1 MTYFR
6 EPFLKLIDNSFYGD
20 TKWFYNKTNNEGATV
35 KRTRL
40 EESTCPVA
48 RSLDIIGDWWS
59 LLIVRDALRG
69 LKRFGEFQKSLGI
82 AKNMLA
88 SRLKQLVEEGILVL
102 QPASDGS
109 AWQEYV
115 LTEKGRALQTVL
127 VALSQ
132 WGNDFLF
139 ADNEFGSVLVD
150 AQNRRP
156 LRRLTIVSNDGR
168 ELSPEDVV
176 TKLP

>member
-1 MTYFR
+1 M
-6 EPFLKLIDNSFYGD
+6 
-20 TKWFYNKTNNEGATV
+20 

-69 LKRFGEFQKSLGI
+69 IKRFGEFQKSLGI
-82 AKNMLA
+82 AKNMLTT
-88 SRLKQLVEEGILVL
+88 RLKLLVDEGILRL

-115 LTEKGRALQTVL
+115 LTDKGRALQTVL

-132 WGNDFLF
+132 WGNEFLF
-139 ADNEFGSVLVD
+139 AENECGTVLVD
-150 AQNRRP
+150 REQRKP
-156 LRRLTIVSNDGR
+156 LRKLMLIADDGR
-168 ELSPEDVV
+168 ELTPEEIVA
-176 TKLP
+176 KLPS

>member
-1 MTYFR
+1 M
-6 EPFLKLIDNSFYGD
+6 
-20 TKWFYNKTNNEGATV
+20 

-69 LKRFGEFQKSLGI
+69 IKRFGEFQKSLGI
-82 AKNMLA
+82 AKNMLTT
-88 SRLKQLVEEGILVL
+88 RLKLLVDEGILRL

-115 LTEKGRALQTVL
+115 LTDKGRALQTVL

-132 WGNDFLF
+132 WGNEFLF
-139 ADNEFGSVLVD
+139 AENECGTVLADSEQRKPLCRLPLMADNG
-150 AQNRRP
+150 
-156 LRRLTIVSNDGR
+156 G
-168 ELSPEDVV
+168 ELPKE
-176 TKLP
+176 

>member
-1 MTYFR
+1 
-6 EPFLKLIDNSFYGD
+6 
-20 TKWFYNKTNNEGATV
+20 V

-69 LKRFGEFQKSLGI
+69 VKRFGEFQKSLGI
-82 AKNMLA
+82 AKNMLTA
-88 SRLKQLVEEGILVL
+88 RLKLLVEEGILTL

-132 WGNDFLF
+132 WGNEFLF
-139 ADNEFGSVLVD
+139 SPNQPGSVLVD
-150 AQNRRP
+150 VKNQQP
-156 LRRLTIVSNDGR
+156 LRKLALVANDGR
-168 ELSPEDVV
+168 ELAPQDIEL
-176 TKLP
+176 KLP

>member
-1 MTYFR
+1 M
-6 EPFLKLIDNSFYGD
+6 
-20 TKWFYNKTNNEGATV
+20 

-40 EESTCPVA
+40 EESTCPIA

-69 LKRFGEFQKSLGI
+69 IKRFGEFQKSLGI
-82 AKNMLA
+82 AKNMLT
-88 SRLKQLVEEGILVL
+88 SRLKLLVDEGILIL

-115 LTEKGRALQTVL
+115 LTEKGQALQMVL

-132 WGNDFLF
+132 WGNEYLF
-139 ADNEFGSVLVD
+139 ADDECGSVLVD
-150 AQNRRP
+150 VKNQQP
-156 LRRLTIVSNDGR
+156 LRKLSLIAGDGR
-168 ELSPEDVV
+168 ELSPQDVELK
-176 TKLP
+176 TP

>member
-1 MTYFR
+1 M
-6 EPFLKLIDNSFYGD
+6 
-20 TKWFYNKTNNEGATV
+20 

-69 LKRFGEFQKSLGI
+69 IKRFGEFQKSLGI
-82 AKNMLA
+82 AKNMLTA
-88 SRLKQLVEEGILVL
+88 RLKLLVDEGILRL

-109 AWQEYV
+109 ARQEYV
-115 LTEKGRALQTVL
+115 LTDKGRALQTVL

-132 WGNDFLF
+132 WGN
-139 ADNEFGSVLVD
+139 EFCSRKTNAAPFSLI
-150 AQNRRP
+150 ANSANRC
-156 LRRLTIVSNDGR
+156 VNCC
-168 ELSPEDVV
+168 LSPTMAANLRLKRSWLNYPPDRSRRQKHKMTTNIVA
-176 TKLP
+176 L

>member
-1 MTYFR
+1 M
-6 EPFLKLIDNSFYGD
+6 
-20 TKWFYNKTNNEGATV
+20 

-88 SRLKQLVEEGILVL
+88 TRLKLLVEEDILLL

-127 VALSQ
+127 MALSQ
-132 WGNDFLF
+132 WGNEFLIT
-139 ADNEFGSVLVD
+139 DKS
-150 AQNRRP
+150 
-156 LRRLTIVSNDGR
+156 
-168 ELSPEDVV
+168 
-176 TKLP
+176 KH

>member
-1 MTYFR
+1 M
-6 EPFLKLIDNSFYGD
+6 
-20 TKWFYNKTNNEGATV
+20 

-69 LKRFGEFQKSLGI
+69 IKRFGEFQKSLGI
-82 AKNMLA
+82 AKNMLTT
-88 SRLKQLVEEGILVL
+88 RLKLLVDEGILRL

-115 LTEKGRALQTVL
+115 LTDKGRALQTVL

-132 WGNDFLF
+132 WGNEFLF
-139 ADNEFGSVLVD
+139 ADNECGTMLVD
-150 AQNRRP
+150 TEQRKP
-156 LRRLTIVSNDGR
+156 LRKLALIADDGR
-168 ELSPEDVV
+168 ELTPEEIVA
-176 TKLP
+176 KLPPDSSRRQKHKMLANMVAL

>member
-1 MTYFR
+1 M
-6 EPFLKLIDNSFYGD
+6 
-20 TKWFYNKTNNEGATV
+20 

-69 LKRFGEFQKSLGI
+69 IKRFGEFQKSLGI
-82 AKNMLA
+82 AKNMLTA
-88 SRLKQLVEEGILVL
+88 RLKLLVDECILRL

-115 LTEKGRALQTVL
+115 LTDKGRALQTVL

-132 WGNDFLF
+132 WGNEFLF
-139 ADNEFGSVLVD
+139 AENECGTVLVD
-150 AQNRRP
+150 SEQRKP
-156 LRRLTIVSNDGR
+156 LRKLLLIADDGR
-168 ELSPEDVV
+168 ELTPEEIVA
-176 TKLP
+176 KLPS

>member
-1 MTYFR
+1 M
-6 EPFLKLIDNSFYGD
+6 
-20 TKWFYNKTNNEGATV
+20 TV

-69 LKRFGEFQKSLGI
+69 IKRFGEFQKSLGI
-82 AKNMLA
+82 AKNMLT
-88 SRLKQLVEEGILVL
+88 SRLKLLVDEDILRL

-115 LTEKGRALQTVL
+115 LTDKGRALQTVL

-132 WGNDFLF
+132 WGNEFLF
-139 ADNEFGSVLVD
+139 AEKECGTVLVD
-150 AQNRRP
+150 SEQCKP
-156 LRRLTIVSNDGR
+156 LRKLALIADDGR
-168 ELSPEDVV
+168 ELTPEEIVA
-176 TKLP
+176 KLPS

>member
-1 MTYFR
+1 M
-6 EPFLKLIDNSFYGD
+6 
-20 TKWFYNKTNNEGATV
+20 

-69 LKRFGEFQKSLGI
+69 IKRFGEFQKSLGI
-82 AKNMLA
+82 AKNMLTT
-88 SRLKQLVEEGILVL
+88 RLKLLVDEGILRL

-115 LTEKGRALQTVL
+115 LTDKGRALQTVL

-132 WGNDFLF
+132 WGNEFLF
-139 ADNEFGSVLVD
+139 AENECGTVLVD
-150 AQNRRP
+150 SEQRKP
-156 LRRLTIVSNDGR
+156 LPPEPTRQAKAKKSRQCGCIIKPNSR
-168 ELSPEDVV
+168 ELIQFHIE
-176 TKLP
+176 TK

>member
-1 MTYFR
+1 
-6 EPFLKLIDNSFYGD
+6 
-20 TKWFYNKTNNEGATV
+20 V

-150 AQNRRP
+150 AQNHRP

-168 ELSPEDVV
+168 ELSPDDVV

>member
-1 MTYFR
+1 M
-6 EPFLKLIDNSFYGD
+6 
-20 TKWFYNKTNNEGATV
+20 

-69 LKRFGEFQKSLGI
+69 IKRFGEFQKSLGI
-82 AKNMLA
+82 AKNMLTT
-88 SRLKQLVEEGILVL
+88 RLKLLVDEEILRL

-115 LTEKGRALQTVL
+115 LTDKGRALQTVL

-132 WGNDFLF
+132 WGNEFLF
-139 ADNEFGSVLVD
+139 AENECGTVLVD
-150 AQNRRP
+150 NEQRKP
-156 LRRLTIVSNDGR
+156 LRKLLLIADDGR
-168 ELSPEDVV
+168 ELTPEEIVA
-176 TKLP
+176 KLPT

>member
-1 MTYFR
+1 M
-6 EPFLKLIDNSFYGD
+6 
-20 TKWFYNKTNNEGATV
+20 

-40 EESTCPVA
+40 EASTCPVA

-69 LKRFGEFQKSLGI
+69 ARRFGEFQKSLGI
-82 AKNMLA
+82 AKNMLT
-88 SRLKQLVEEGILVL
+88 SRLKLLVDEGILHL

-132 WGNDFLF
+132 WGNEYLYERDEL
-139 ADNEFGSVLVD
+139 STVLVD
-150 AQNRRP
+150 SQSRRP
-156 LRRLTIVSNDGR
+156 LQTLQLVAEDGRRLQPG
-168 ELSPEDVV
+168 DVIPR
-176 TKLP
+176 LPHSEKS

>member
-1 MTYFR
+1 
-6 EPFLKLIDNSFYGD
+6 
-20 TKWFYNKTNNEGATV
+20 V

-69 LKRFGEFQKSLGI
+69 VKRFGEFQKSLGI
-82 AKNMLA
+82 AKNMLTA
-88 SRLKQLVEEGILVL
+88 RLKLLVEEGILTL

-115 LTEKGRALQTVL
+115 LTDKGRALQTVL

-132 WGNDFLF
+132 WGNEFLF
-139 ADNEFGSVLVD
+139 SQNQPGSVLVD
-150 AQNRRP
+150 AKNRQP
-156 LRRLTIVSNDGR
+156 LRKLALVANDGR
-168 ELSPEDVV
+168 ELAPEDIEL
-176 TKLP
+176 KLP

>member
-1 MTYFR
+1 
-6 EPFLKLIDNSFYGD
+6 L
-20 TKWFYNKTNNEGATV
+20 TV

-69 LKRFGEFQKSLGI
+69 ITRFGEFQKSLGI
-82 AKNMLA
+82 AKNMLTT
-88 SRLKQLVEEGILVL
+88 RLKLLVDEGILTL

-115 LTEKGRALQTVL
+115 LTDKGRALQTVL

-132 WGNDFLF
+132 WGNEFLF
-139 ADNEFGSVLVD
+139 AEDEFGTVLVD
-150 AQNRRP
+150 TEQRKP
-156 LRRLTIVSNDGR
+156 LRKLALIADDGR
-168 ELSPEDVV
+168 ELTPEEIVP
-176 TKLP
+176 KLPS

>member
-1 MTYFR
+1 M
-6 EPFLKLIDNSFYGD
+6 
-20 TKWFYNKTNNEGATV
+20 

-150 AQNRRP
+150 AQNRKP
-156 LRRLTIVSNDGR
+156 LRRLTLVSYDGR

-176 TKLP
+176 PKLP

>member
-1 MTYFR
+1 M
-6 EPFLKLIDNSFYGD
+6 
-20 TKWFYNKTNNEGATV
+20 

-69 LKRFGEFQKSLGI
+69 VKRFGEFQKSLGI
-82 AKNMLA
+82 AKNMLTA
-88 SRLKQLVEEGILVL
+88 RLKLLVEEGILTL

-115 LTEKGRALQTVL
+115 LTDKGRALQTVL

-132 WGNDFLF
+132 WGNEFLF
-139 ADNEFGSVLVD
+139 SQNQPGSVLVD
-150 AQNRRP
+150 VKNQQP
-156 LRRLTIVSNDGR
+156 LRKLALVANDGR
-168 ELSPEDVV
+168 ELAPEDIEL
-176 TKLP
+176 KLP

>member
-1 MTYFR
+1 M
-6 EPFLKLIDNSFYGD
+6 
-20 TKWFYNKTNNEGATV
+20 

-69 LKRFGEFQKSLGI
+69 IKRFGEFQKSLGI
-82 AKNMLA
+82 AKNMLTT
-88 SRLKQLVEEGILVL
+88 RLKLLVDEGILRL

-115 LTEKGRALQTVL
+115 LTDKGRALQTVL

-132 WGNDFLF
+132 WGNEFLF
-139 ADNEFGSVLVD
+139 ADNECGTVLVD
-150 AQNRRP
+150 TEQLKP
-156 LRRLTIVSNDGR
+156 LRKLVPSADDGR
-168 ELSPEDVV
+168 ELTPEEVV
-176 TKLP
+176 AKLPS

>member
-1 MTYFR
+1 MANT
-6 EPFLKLIDNSFYGD
+6 
-20 TKWFYNKTNNEGATV
+20 
-35 KRTRL
+35 
-40 EESTCPVA
+40 TCPVA

-69 LKRFGEFQKSLGI
+69 ITRFSEFQKSLGI
-82 AKNMLA
+82 AKNMLTV
-88 SRLKQLVEEGILVL
+88 RLKQLVDEEILRL

-115 LTEKGRALQTVL
+115 LTEKGLALQTVL

-139 ADNEFGSVLVD
+139 DADETPGVLVD
-150 AQNRRP
+150 TTHRKP
-156 LRRLTIVSNDGR
+156 LRRLELIADDGR
-168 ELSPEDVV
+168 KLEPAEVQP
-176 TKLP
+176 KLPAR

>member
-1 MTYFR
+1 M
-6 EPFLKLIDNSFYGD
+6 
-20 TKWFYNKTNNEGATV
+20 

-69 LKRFGEFQKSLGI
+69 ITRFGEFQKSLGI
-82 AKNMLA
+82 AKNMLTT
-88 SRLKQLVEEGILVL
+88 RLKLLVDEGILTL

-115 LTEKGRALQTVL
+115 LTDKGRALQTVL

-132 WGNDFLF
+132 WGNEFLF
-139 ADNEFGSVLVD
+139 AENEFGTVLVD
-150 AQNRRP
+150 TEQRKP
-156 LRRLTIVSNDGR
+156 LRKLALIADDGR
-168 ELSPEDVV
+168 ELTPEEIVP
-176 TKLP
+176 KLPS

>member
-1 MTYFR
+1 M
-6 EPFLKLIDNSFYGD
+6 
-20 TKWFYNKTNNEGATV
+20 
-35 KRTRL
+35 KRTRF

-69 LKRFGEFQKSLGI
+69 VKRFGEFQKSLGI
-82 AKNMLA
+82 AKNMLTT
-88 SRLKQLVEEGILVL
+88 RLKLLVEEGILTL

-132 WGNDFLF
+132 WGNEFLF
-139 ADNEFGSVLVD
+139 AENEYGTVLVD
-150 AQNRRP
+150 TEQRKP
-156 LRRLTIVSNDGR
+156 LRKLALIADDGR
-168 ELSPEDVV
+168 ELTPEEIVP
-176 TKLP
+176 KLPS

>member
-1 MTYFR
+1 M
-6 EPFLKLIDNSFYGD
+6 
-20 TKWFYNKTNNEGATV
+20 

-40 EESTCPVA
+40 EASTCPVA

-82 AKNMLA
+82 AKNMLTT
-88 SRLKQLVEEGILVL
+88 RLKLLVDEGILQM

-132 WGNDFLF
+132 WGNEHLYASDEL
-139 ADNEFGSVLVD
+139 STVLVD
-150 AQNRRP
+150 SQSRRP
-156 LRRLTIVSNDGR
+156 LQPLQLRAEDGR
-168 ELSPEDVV
+168 ILQSTEVV
-176 TKLP
+176 PRLPVKNN

>member
-1 MTYFR
+1 M
-6 EPFLKLIDNSFYGD
+6 
-20 TKWFYNKTNNEGATV
+20 

>member
-1 MTYFR
+1 M
-6 EPFLKLIDNSFYGD
+6 
-20 TKWFYNKTNNEGATV
+20 

-40 EESTCPVA
+40 EESPCPVA

-69 LKRFGEFQKSLGI
+69 IRRFGEFQKSLGI

-88 SRLKQLVEEGILVL
+88 TRLKQLVDEGILTL

-115 LTEKGRALQTVL
+115 LTDKGRALQTVL

-132 WGNDFLF
+132 WGNAHLF
-139 ADNEFGSVLVD
+139 AEGETGTVLVD
-150 AQNRRP
+150 SKNRKPLKKLVMVAQ
-156 LRRLTIVSNDGR
+156 DGR
-168 ELSPEDVV
+168 VLGDGEVEVKV
-176 TKLP
+176 K

>member
-1 MTYFR
+1 M
-6 EPFLKLIDNSFYGD
+6 
-20 TKWFYNKTNNEGATV
+20 

-69 LKRFGEFQKSLGI
+69 IKRFGEFQKSLGI
-82 AKNMLA
+82 AKNMLTT
-88 SRLKQLVEEGILVL
+88 RLKLLVDEGILAL

-132 WGNDFLF
+132 WGNEFLF
-139 ADNEFGSVLVD
+139 AENECGTVLVD
-150 AQNRRP
+150 AEQRKP
-156 LRRLTIVSNDGR
+156 LRKLALIADDGR
-168 ELSPEDVV
+168 ELTPEEIVA
-176 TKLP
+176 KLPS

>member
-1 MTYFR
+1 M
-6 EPFLKLIDNSFYGD
+6 
-20 TKWFYNKTNNEGATV
+20 

-69 LKRFGEFQKSLGI
+69 IKRFGEFQKSLGI
-82 AKNMLA
+82 AKNMLTT
-88 SRLKQLVEEGILVL
+88 RLKLLVEEGILTL

-132 WGNDFLF
+132 WGNEFLF
-139 ADNEFGSVLVD
+139 AENEYGTVLVD
-150 AQNRRP
+150 TEQRKP
-156 LRRLTIVSNDGR
+156 LRKLALIADDGR
-168 ELSPEDVV
+168 KLTPEEIVP
-176 TKLP
+176 KFPS

>member
-1 MTYFR
+1 M
-6 EPFLKLIDNSFYGD
+6 
-20 TKWFYNKTNNEGATV
+20 

-69 LKRFGEFQKSLGI
+69 IKRFGEFQKSLGI
-82 AKNMLA
+82 AKNMLTT
-88 SRLKQLVEEGILVL
+88 RLKLLVDEGILRL

-132 WGNDFLF
+132 WGNEFLF
-139 ADNEFGSVLVD
+139 AENECGTVLVD
-150 AQNRRP
+150 VEQRKP
-156 LRRLTIVSNDGR
+156 LRKLALIADDGR
-168 ELSPEDVV
+168 ELTPEEIVA
-176 TKLP
+176 KLPS

>member
-1 MTYFR
+1 M
-6 EPFLKLIDNSFYGD
+6 
-20 TKWFYNKTNNEGATV
+20 

-69 LKRFGEFQKSLGI
+69 IKRFGEFQKSLGI
-82 AKNMLA
+82 AKNMLTT
-88 SRLKQLVEEGILVL
+88 RLKLLVDEGILRL

-115 LTEKGRALQTVL
+115 LTDKGRALQTVL

-132 WGNDFLF
+132 WGNAYLF
-139 ADNEFGSVLVD
+139 ADNECSTVLVD
-150 AQNRRP
+150 SEQRKP
-156 LRRLTIVSNDGR
+156 LRKLALIADDGR
-168 ELSPEDVV
+168 ELTPEEIVA
-176 TKLP
+176 KLPS

>member
-1 MTYFR
+1 M
-6 EPFLKLIDNSFYGD
+6 
-20 TKWFYNKTNNEGATV
+20 

-69 LKRFGEFQKSLGI
+69 IKRFGEFRKSLGI
-82 AKNMLA
+82 AKNMLTT
-88 SRLKQLVEEGILVL
+88 RLKLLVDEGILRL

-132 WGNDFLF
+132 WGNEFLF
-139 ADNEFGSVLVD
+139 ADNECGTVLVD
-150 AQNRRP
+150 TEQRQP
-156 LRRLTIVSNDGR
+156 LRKLALIADDGR
-168 ELSPEDVV
+168 ELTPEEIVA
-176 TKLP
+176 KLPS

>member
-1 MTYFR
+1 M
-6 EPFLKLIDNSFYGD
+6 
-20 TKWFYNKTNNEGATV
+20 

-69 LKRFGEFQKSLGI
+69 IKRFGEFQKSLGI
-82 AKNMLA
+82 AKNMLT
-88 SRLKQLVEEGILVL
+88 SRLKLLVDEGILRL

-115 LTEKGRALQTVL
+115 LTDKGRALQTVL

-132 WGNDFLF
+132 WGNEFLF
-139 ADNEFGSVLVD
+139 AENECGTVLVD
-150 AQNRRP
+150 SEQCKP
-156 LRRLTIVSNDGR
+156 LRKLALIANDGR
-168 ELSPEDVV
+168 ELTPEEIVA
-176 TKLP
+176 KLPS

>member
-1 MTYFR
+1 M
-6 EPFLKLIDNSFYGD
+6 
-20 TKWFYNKTNNEGATV
+20 

-139 ADNEFGSVLVD
+139 ADHEFGSVLVD
-150 AQNRRP
+150 AQNRQP
-156 LRRLTIVSNDGR
+156 LRRLTLVADDGR

-176 TKLP
+176 PKLP

>member
-1 MTYFR
+1 
-6 EPFLKLIDNSFYGD
+6 
-20 TKWFYNKTNNEGATV
+20 V

-69 LKRFGEFQKSLGI
+69 VKRFGEFQKSLRI
-82 AKNMLA
+82 AKNMLTA
-88 SRLKQLVEEGILVL
+88 RLKLLVEEGILTL

-115 LTEKGRALQTVL
+115 LTDKGRALQTVL

-132 WGNDFLF
+132 WGNEFLF
-139 ADNEFGSVLVD
+139 SQNQPGSVLVD
-150 AQNRRP
+150 AKNQQP
-156 LRRLTIVSNDGR
+156 LRKLALVANDGR
-168 ELSPEDVV
+168 ELAPEDIEL
-176 TKLP
+176 KLP